1 MGFWFWGRVR
11 VATVGFYGDRH
22 LNGQT
27 ALSPADWWSRQG
39 KGRSCA
45 PGGSVLTV
53 GADPVVVERMLA
65 GGLLA
70 CPDCGGVLSGWGYT
84 RLRSLRRV
92 SGVEERLRLR
102 RAMCLLRSVNGCG
115 RSHVLLPALLLER
128 RLDEV
133 EVIWSAVRARADGL
147 GWRRLVAMVGRPAS
161 TVRGWVARAVARA
174 QPIRDRFTE
183 VEHLLA
189 RTAGEDMDRVAP
201 TGDALRDAVAQ
212 IGVVVAVLRRS
223 RGAAVRAVS
232 PARVVAVLSGGLLL
246 STRILKPFTVVIN
259 TSAHL

>member
-1 MGFWFWGRVR
+1 MTT
-11 VATVGFYGDRH
+11 AGFYGDRH

-39 KGRSCA
+39 KGRSFA

-53 GADPVVVERMLA
+53 GPDPVVVEQMLA

-70 CPDCGGVLSGWGYT
+70 CPDCGGVLSGWGHT
-84 RLRSLRRV
+84 RPRSLRRR

-102 RAMCLLRSVNGCG
+102 RAMCPLRSVNGCG

-161 TVRGWVARAVARA
+161 TVRGWVARAVRRARL
-174 QPIRDRFTE
+174 IRDRFAE

-189 RTAGEDMDRVAP
+189 KAAGEDMGRVAP
-201 TGDALRDAVAQ
+201 GGDPLRDAVAQ

-223 RGAAVRAVS
+223 RGLAVRAVS

-246 STRILKPFTVVIN
+246 STKILNPLSLVIN
-259 TSAHL
+259 MNAHL